1 MSKLL
6 KANNIS
12 KEFILDETS
21 KLEVLKSISFDVS
34 HSEIFGIMGES
45 GAGKSTLLNIIGTLD
60 TPSSGTVYVDDV
72 NLHELKESKLCEFR
86 NKYLA
91 FVFQSFHLLPEF
103 DVYENIVMPALI
115 ADRSSIDHAY
125 VDELLERVHLSNRKK
140 YSITKLSGG
149 EKQRVAIA
157 RALMNKP
164 KIVFCDEPTGNL
176 DHHNSENI
184 FKLFSEISNEL
195 QTTFIIVSHS
205 HMLKDY
211 CDNYIY
217 LEDGEILE
225 NKSLI

>member
-1 MSKLL
+1 MSSLL
-6 KANNIS
+6 QANNIV
-12 KEFILDETS
+12 KTFELDDEKPLTVLDE
-21 KLEVLKSISFDVS
+21 ISFTVN

-60 TPSSGTVYVDDV
+60 NPSSGEVSIDNT
-72 NLHELKESKLCEFR
+72 NIHELKEHKLCEFR
-86 NKYLA
+86 NKFLA

-115 ADRSSIDHAY
+115 SDKSKVDREY
-125 VDELLERVHLSNRKK
+125 VNELLERVNLSNRKH

-184 FKLFSEISNEL
+184 FNLFSDISKEL
-195 QTTFIIVSHS
+195 KTTFIVVSHS

-211 CDNYIY
+211 CDNFIY
-217 LEDGEILE
+217 LEDGKIL
-225 NKSLI
+225 NSKVV